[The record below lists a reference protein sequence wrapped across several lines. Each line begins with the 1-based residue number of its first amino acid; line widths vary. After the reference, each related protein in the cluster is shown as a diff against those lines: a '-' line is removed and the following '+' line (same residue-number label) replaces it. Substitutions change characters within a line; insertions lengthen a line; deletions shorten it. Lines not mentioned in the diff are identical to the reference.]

1 MRPEDVRA
9 LLEAVA
15 RGESTIDGAMHRLE
29 SLPFEDLGFANVDH
43 HRALRTGLPEV
54 VLGEPKTDAQIAGIV
69 AAIARRGQAALVT
82 RLTAERGEHVV
93 SLLPAELRAQVP
105 VSIEAV
111 PKLLLVGAP
120 LPVDGRGTVAVVSGG
135 TSDEPVAEEAAR
147 TAEIFGSAVL
157 RVRDVG
163 VAGLHRLLA
172 RRAEIEA
179 AEVVI
184 AVAGMEAALPSVLKG
199 LVSRPVI
206 GVPTSI
212 GTGTHFGGLAA
223 MLSML
228 NACASGM
235 TVVNIDNGFGAGYFA
250 ALMNRPRRGEQ
261 P

>member
-1 MRPEDVRA
+1 MRPEDVRS

-15 RGESTIDGAMHRLE
+15 RGDSTIDKAMRRLE

-54 VLGEPKTDAQIAGIV
+54 VLGEPKTDEQIARIV
-69 AAIARRGQAALVT
+69 GAIASRGQTALVT
-82 RLTAERGEHVV
+82 RLEGSRGERVV
-93 SLLPAELRAQVP
+93 SMLSAELRARVP
-105 VSIEAV
+105 TSVEAV
-111 PKLLLVGAP
+111 PRLLLVGAP
-120 LPVDGRGTVAVVSGG
+120 LAVHGRGTVAVVSAG

-172 RRAEIEA
+172 RRDEIES

-184 AVAGMEAALPSVLKG
+184 AVAGMEAALPTVLKG
-199 LVSRPVI
+199 LISRPVI
-206 GVPTSI
+206 GVPTSV
-212 GTGTHFGGLAA
+212 GTGTHFGGVSAL
-223 MLSML
+223 LSML
-228 NACASGM
+228 NACATGM

-250 ALMNRPRRGEQ
+250 ALMNAPRRAERA
-261 P
+261 